1 MSENADAILDCWELG
16 ETGDMALAKILKGD
30 VSPSGKLPVTIPR
43 TIGQLPFHYSQ
54 KEINNTKDYLFSSK
68 KPLYPFGFGLSFSKF
83 SYSNIAISSTKMLP
97 NKTITVSVDLLNT
110 GNVVAKEVVQMYLKD
125 EYATVMQPNRILKAF
140 QKVELKPG
148 ETKTITFKITPEMLM
163 HSGVDMKKII
173 EPGFFSV
180 FIGGSSLADLN
191 TRFEYATK

>member
-1 MSENADAILDCWELG
+1 
-16 ETGDMALAKILKGD
+16 
-30 VSPSGKLPVTIPR
+30 
-43 TIGQLPFHYSQ
+43 
-54 KEINNTKDYLFSSK
+54 
-68 KPLYPFGFGLSFSKF
+68 
-83 SYSNIAISSTKMLP
+83 
-97 NKTITVSVDLLNT
+97 
-110 GNVVAKEVVQMYLKD
+110 
-125 EYATVMQPNRILKAF
+125 MQPNRILKAF